1 MNTRQTDIAAI
12 VEILL
17 DRIATLQVELVKSKE
32 ANKSLFAEL
41 NAMHAAERE
50 RENEEFADMLRRE
63 LDSDLA

>member
-1 MNTRQTDIAAI
+1 MNTHQTDIATI
-12 VEILL
+12 FGILL

-32 ANKSLFAEL
+32 TNKSLFAEL

-50 RENEEFADMLRRE
+50 RENEEFVDMLRRE